1 MGEMVDT
8 SDTEHQIS
16 DGVGVLI
23 TAAPFH
29 GLSLLRA
36 HPDHARVAPEFADLK
51 GVAHVACPY
60 TPPGIELI
68 PGGRLNGDGVGHLV
82 CRLLVIPL

>member
-1 MGEMVDT
+1 MQDT
-8 SDTEHQIS
+8 LATEHQIS

-29 GLSLLRA
+29 GLSLLGA
-36 HPDHARVAPEFADLK
+36 HPNHALLAPKFADLK

-60 TPPGIELI
+60 TAPGIELI
-68 PGGRLNGDGVGHLV
+68 PGGRLNGDGTGHGSFA
-82 CRLLVIPL
+82 C